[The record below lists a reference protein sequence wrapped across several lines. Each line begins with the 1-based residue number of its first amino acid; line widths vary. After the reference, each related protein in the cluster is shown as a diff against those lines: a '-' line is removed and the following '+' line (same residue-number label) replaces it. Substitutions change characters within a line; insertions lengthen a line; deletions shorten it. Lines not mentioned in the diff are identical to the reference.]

1 MERQN
6 VTLSLS
12 KALLRKAKVVA
23 AIEEKSLSALIAEAL
38 EKKVV
43 ESAGYEKARRRHTG
57 LLRRGLHL
65 GTRGHW
71 RVKREDLHAR
81 R

>member
-12 KALLRKAKVVA
+12 KALLRKATVVA
-23 AIEEKSLSALIAEAL
+23 AVEEKSLSALLAEAL

-43 ESAGYEKARRRHTG
+43 ESAEYEKARRRHTG
-57 LLRRGLHL
+57 LLRRGLRL

-71 RVKREDLHAR
+71 RVNREDLHVR

>member
-12 KALLRKAKVVA
+12 KALLKKAKVVA

-38 EKKVV
+38 EKKVRQ
-43 ESAGYEKARRRHTG
+43 SAGYEKARRRHSG
-57 LLRRGLHL
+57 LLRRGLDL
-65 GTRGHW
+65 GTRGQW
-71 RVKREDLHAR
+71 KVKREDLHAR
-81 R
+81 K